1 MHQNRGHS
9 RHDDSKPRKPTMLLA
24 HVYGTLY
31 LSIALLVTDESLS
44 WDARCALGIETV
56 QAVLR
61 LATYEERKAE
71 FMLTGVALL
80 AAFSGLV
87 PEQLQAH
94 DSFAVSPESGMTGEL
109 QSWVTTA
116 PDPEVK
122 GGTLLLC
129 QGVFASDDEPELY
142 VSTHGSMNN
151 DAAEALMPPFEA
163 FARSLEAQGGPVR
176 GALMV
181 LQPSGDWKCIYW
193 DGKRWFNLIFLEW
206 QTAESLGFL
215 IE

>member
-1 MHQNRGHS
+1 
-9 RHDDSKPRKPTMLLA
+9 MLLA

-94 DSFAVSPESGMTGEL
+94 DGFAVSPESQMTGEL

-163 FARSLEAQGGPVR
+163 FARSLEAQGGR
-176 GALMV
+176 
-181 LQPSGDWKCIYW
+181 GDWKCIYW